1 MALIRRFHKNMDSKR
16 SEEMESATD
25 ILARMET
32 AFAKQVQTPP
42 ELKSLVESELI
53 RPQDI
58 AYVHSIFM
66 QCFLPLRHNP
76 KNRQFW
82 QTDCGNVSMHI
93 RAGVLA
99 KPDSPGTFKMCDTPA
114 GPKGRIVA
122 TYIDDY
128 AWRNKTPEIDMGGNL
143 HDAMQQM
150 GVKVGGKNSKELQR
164 EVENFAAAEINIGF
178 WMPGQTRQNIAKVS
192 QSLTF
197 WIEKNPDQRTLWQPT
212 MTLSQEYY
220 GSIANSP
227 HIAPVYWPAVVGLQ
241 AQPAC
246 DGPSSIPDLPTSQ
259 RPETPGNSSHQGATC
274 HVRPRH
280 QRNAPLLAPVSSRP
294 SRGAQMVSHSPH
306 KAVEGWQR
314 DHTLRFSGPH
324 SIQEGSPAQ
333 LNVHPC

>member
-1 MALIRRFHKNMDSKR
+1 MDSKR
-16 SEEMESATD
+16 SDDMESAAD

-42 ELKSLVESELI
+42 EPKSLVESELI

-99 KPDSPGTFKMCDTPA
+99 KPNSPGTFKMCDTPA

-164 EVENFAAAEINIGF
+164 EVENFAAAEINMGF
-178 WMPGQTRQNIAKVS
+178 WMPGQTRQKIAKVS
-192 QSLTF
+192 QS
-197 WIEKNPDQRTLWQPT
+197 
-212 MTLSQEYY
+212 S
-220 GSIANSP
+220 
-227 HIAPVYWPAVVGLQ
+227 
-241 AQPAC
+241 
-246 DGPSSIPDLPTSQ
+246 
-259 RPETPGNSSHQGATC
+259 
-274 HVRPRH
+274 
-280 QRNAPLLAPVSSRP
+280 
-294 SRGAQMVSHSPH
+294 
-306 KAVEGWQR
+306 
-314 DHTLRFSGPH
+314 
-324 SIQEGSPAQ
+324 
-333 LNVHPC
+333 

>member
-1 MALIRRFHKNMDSKR
+1 MDSKR
-16 SEEMESATD
+16 SEEMESAAD

-32 AFAKQVQTPP
+32 AFAKQLQTPP
-42 ELKSLVESELI
+42 EPKSLVESELI

-164 EVENFAAAEINIGF
+164 EVENFAAAEINMGF

-241 AQPAC
+241 HNPLAMDLHRFLTYRLRNGLKHPVTLHAKVLHAMFGRGIKETRHFWPRFLHALREAHKWYPTARIKPLK
-246 DGPSSIPDLPTSQ
+246 DGSGITLYNSAALIPYRKVARLS
-259 RPETPGNSSHQGATC
+259 
-274 HVRPRH
+274 
-280 QRNAPLLAPVSSRP
+280 
-294 SRGAQMVSHSPH
+294 
-306 KAVEGWQR
+306 
-314 DHTLRFSGPH
+314 
-324 SIQEGSPAQ
+324 
-333 LNVHPC
+333 